1 MTAINPIGVG
11 AKPSGPPAAGKTEGG
26 RIIPSS
32 GQAASPPPAG
42 TSVASTASTTAS
54 ITSDQALASLIHA
67 TLEGGGDQGKVAVNW
82 LKQFLAA
89 NPATAKSIQPVK

>member
-42 TSVASTASTTAS
+42 TSVASTTAR
-54 ITSDQALASLIHA
+54 ITSDQAFASLIHA

-82 LKQFLAA
+82 LKQFLTA

>member
-26 RIIPSS
+26 RIIPAA

-42 TSVASTASTTAS
+42 TSVAS

>member
-1 MTAINPIGVG
+1 MAQINPIGVATG
-11 AKPSGPPAAGKTEGG
+11 
-26 RIIPSS
+26 

-42 TSVASTASTTAS
+42 TSVAS

-67 TLEGGGDQGKVAVNW
+67 TLEGGGDQGKVAVSW